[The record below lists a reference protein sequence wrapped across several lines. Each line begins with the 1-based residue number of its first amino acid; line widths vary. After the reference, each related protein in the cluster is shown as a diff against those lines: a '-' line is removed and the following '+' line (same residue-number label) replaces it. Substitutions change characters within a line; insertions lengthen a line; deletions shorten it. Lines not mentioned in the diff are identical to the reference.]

1 MGIQRAVCS
10 PQDLSESSPPH
21 RRCKARAERR
31 SVQGGGG
38 DPGDRTNWNAGEF
51 APDVPTGTFRRCSM
65 NPPRGGSR
73 ATSRA
78 RRVLCLGHAGE
89 ERRVVRP
96 GSRNLREARQTTSI
110 ESLRSVPSLVGLP
123 AAFAGSVIV
132 LFRRASSPRSPVQVP
147 LSSPRSNPLAS
158 GQTPSTGP
166 LPAGSEIRR
175 TALVR
180 RTRFAALTPT
190 ARFPHHPRSDPMRHP
205 SARESGCCDRRWRS
219 AFGGSRCRWKRVE
232 TG

>member
-1 MGIQRAVCS
+1 M
-10 PQDLSESSPPH
+10 
-21 RRCKARAERR
+21 
-31 SVQGGGG
+31 
-38 DPGDRTNWNAGEF
+38 
-51 APDVPTGTFRRCSM
+51 
-65 NPPRGGSR
+65 
-73 ATSRA
+73 
-78 RRVLCLGHAGE
+78 
-89 ERRVVRP
+89 RP

-190 ARFPHHPRSDPMRHP
+190 ARFPHHPSSDPMRHP

-219 AFGGSRCRWKRVE
+219 AFGGIALPVEKGRNGLTPSTLSGRSSCAVRGAPRSARSVRARRRSQGHCASRAGTAKRRHR
-232 TG
+232 